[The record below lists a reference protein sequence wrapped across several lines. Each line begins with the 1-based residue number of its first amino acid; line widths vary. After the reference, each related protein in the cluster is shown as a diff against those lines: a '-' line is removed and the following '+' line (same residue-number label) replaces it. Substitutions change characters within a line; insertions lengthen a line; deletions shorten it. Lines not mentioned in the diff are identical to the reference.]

1 MATRSLNS
9 GQTNSTHGFGS
20 GLALLSLVKFKP
32 LADQNV
38 SFLLKI
44 ILSFSDAFSD
54 CVSLVGRL
62 RVSSRFSLSACANL
76 PFPAQM
82 AFGHCSLSLRVFTG
96 YPWSVLVI
104 LQFTKLSFH
113 DLGVPKMG
121 SPFFSNDFALL
132 GVFPHACV
140 RFLAFGFPFLFGKL
154 PFVGGHRARSFTV

>member
-1 MATRSLNS
+1 M
-9 GQTNSTHGFGS
+9 
-20 GLALLSLVKFKP
+20 ALLSLVKSKH
-32 LADQNV
+32 LAGQNV
-38 SFLLKI
+38 SLFLKI
-44 ILSFSDAFSD
+44 VLLFSDAFPD
-54 CVSLVGRL
+54 GVYLVGQF
-62 RVSSRFSLSACANL
+62 RVSSRFSLSACVNL

-113 DLGVPKMG
+113 ALGVPKMG

-140 RFLAFGFPFLFGKL
+140 RFLTLEFPFLFGHPPL
-154 PFVGGHRARSFTV
+154 RRGASRALVHCVTFATQ